1 MILLIGKWN
10 GYLTTGSKSS
20 KTNVRQQLGCNNAF
34 MIQLKQNIEK
44 KNENLQISQKKV
56 MKSIATNIIGEKLH
70 IVCPNK
76 KLSFIFLYM
85 YIYVRQ
91 IRDKYVKEEISKS
104 NMN

>member
-44 KNENLQISQKKV
+44 KKNENLQTSQKKV

-70 IVCPNK
+70 IVCPKK

-85 YIYVRQ
+85 YIYTY
-91 IRDKYVKEEISKS
+91 DKFVISMLKKK
-104 NMN
+104 

>member
-1 MILLIGKWN
+1 
-10 GYLTTGSKSS
+10 
-20 KTNVRQQLGCNNAF
+20 
-34 MIQLKQNIEK
+34 
-44 KNENLQISQKKV
+44 

>member
-1 MILLIGKWN
+1 
-10 GYLTTGSKSS
+10 
-20 KTNVRQQLGCNNAF
+20 
-34 MIQLKQNIEK
+34 
-44 KNENLQISQKKV
+44 

-70 IVCPNK
+70 IVCPKK